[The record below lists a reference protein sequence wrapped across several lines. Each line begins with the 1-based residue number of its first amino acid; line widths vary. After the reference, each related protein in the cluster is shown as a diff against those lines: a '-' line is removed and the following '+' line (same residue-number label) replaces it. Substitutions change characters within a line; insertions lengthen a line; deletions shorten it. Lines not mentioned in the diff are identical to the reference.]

1 MAGDKSLGILYAPG
15 QNVGVDVR
23 LTLTGFKNEGGGA
36 LAGAGKQTA

>member
-1 MAGDKSLGILYAPG
+1 MAGDKSLRILHPPG

-23 LTLTGFKNEGGGA
+23 LTLTGFENEGGGA

>member
-23 LTLTGFKNEGGGA
+23 LTLTGFKNEGGGT